1 MHHSNNNHFIPINQ
15 IKNHIRPNIE
25 MPNLNTIRRKLFVP
39 NSYIRIFPQLINLIK
54 NSSKRFLCSY
64 LSKVIN
70 NILHICS

>member
-1 MHHSNNNHFIPINQ
+1 MPSEENFLSQIPI
-15 IKNHIRPNIE
+15 
-25 MPNLNTIRRKLFVP
+25 
-39 NSYIRIFPQLINLIK
+39 IRIFPQLINLIK